1 MKQAINKN
9 SIFLDIDSYSLA
21 SRIYCRI
28 AAYLL
33 LTNMFYIFILELVQY
48 YWQWSNNNI
57 SSMSTA
63 DAFETVSARK
73 SQYYVIPQ
81 LIHLILYLKKKSEYF
96 QLNLVITLFVCYVQ
110 NKKFIHYSKL
120 LILTNTLYFL
130 SFKEINVYGCV

>member
-73 SQYYVIPQ
+73 S
-81 LIHLILYLKKKSEYF
+81 
-96 QLNLVITLFVCYVQ
+96 
-110 NKKFIHYSKL
+110 
-120 LILTNTLYFL
+120 
-130 SFKEINVYGCV
+130 